1 HNNETIIDIKTLR
14 PHPAHDIIIDTIRYS
29 TLGLSGLNSIWVEF
43 NPINETTGTYYQP
56 EQYHYNN
63 IASKYFYIAND
74 NTNPLL
80 EVSFDGKFIMN
91 GEIISAK
98 PEILI
103 TLKDENKYLALNDT
117 SLFDLKLTNLTTGR
131 TKRINFGIQENPSET
146 IEWIPAELPNNS
158 CKIIYKPIFTEDGTY
173 RLQVQ
178 AKDATGNVSGD
189 NSYVI
194 DFCII
199 TKSTITNLMNYPNPF
214 SSQTRFVF
222 ELTGSEVPDELEI
235 EIFTITGKIVK
246 RIYLDE
252 LGPITIGKNI
262 TEYAWDGCDTYGDK
276 LANGV
281 YFYTVK
287 AKLNG
292 EEIEKRD
299 VGTDKY
305 FKREVGKMYILR

>member
-1 HNNETIIDIKTLR
+1 
-14 PHPAHDIIIDTIRYS
+14 
-29 TLGLSGLNSIWVEF
+29 
-43 NPINETTGTYYQP
+43 
-56 EQYHYNN
+56 
-63 IASKYFYIAND
+63 
-74 NTNPLL
+74 
-80 EVSFDGKFIMN
+80 MN
-91 GEIISAK
+91 GEIVSAK
-98 PEILI
+98 PEILV

-117 SLFDLKLTNLTTGR
+117 SLFEMHLTNLTTGQ
-131 TKRINFGIQENPSET
+131 TKRINFGIQENPQE
-146 IEWIPAELPNNS
+146 IVEWIPAELPENS

-178 AKDATGNVSGD
+178 AKDVAGNISGD
-189 NSYVI
+189 NCYVI
-194 DFCII
+194 DFKVI

-214 SSQTRFVF
+214 SSCTRFVF
-222 ELTGSEVPDELEI
+222 ELTGSEIPDELEI

-246 RIYLDE
+246 RIYLEE
-252 LGPITIGKNI
+252 LGPITIGQNI
-262 TEYAWDGCDTYGDK
+262 TQYAWDGCDTYGDK